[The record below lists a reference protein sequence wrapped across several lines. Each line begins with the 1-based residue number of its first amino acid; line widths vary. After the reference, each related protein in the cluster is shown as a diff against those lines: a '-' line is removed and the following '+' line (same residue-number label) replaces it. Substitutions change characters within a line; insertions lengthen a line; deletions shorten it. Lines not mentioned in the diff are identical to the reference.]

1 MVPSSPFLKKRCLK
15 ISMGF
20 ALSGAAD
27 VACVGLG
34 SVGAELS
41 APNGADR
48 RKEFSLALKQ
58 IHLKSGERFS
68 SGWAL

>member
-1 MVPSSPFLKKRCLK
+1 MS
-15 ISMGF
+15 F
-20 ALSGAAD
+20 ALSGEAD

-48 RKEFSLALKQ
+48 RKELSLALKQ
-58 IHLKSGERFS
+58 IHLKSGEMFS

>member
-1 MVPSSPFLKKRCLK
+1 
-15 ISMGF
+15 MGF

-48 RKEFSLALKQ
+48 RKELSLALKQ
-58 IHLKSGERFS
+58 IHLKSGEMFS

>member
-1 MVPSSPFLKKRCLK
+1 
-15 ISMGF
+15 MGF